1 MESKIN
7 IRKLK
12 WLLETENSNI
22 LKKDEESI
30 LYVHSGD
37 NDNKGEQ
44 RRVYRGEKSKARN
57 ERLHISD
64 RNYGCIEK
72 EG

>member
-1 MESKIN
+1 MEY
-7 IRKLK
+7 
-12 WLLETENSNI
+12 SNI
-22 LKKDEESI
+22 FKKDEESI
-30 LYVHSGD
+30 LYVYLGD

-44 RRVYRGEKSKARN
+44 RRVYRGEKSKVRN
-57 ERLHISD
+57 ERLYISD